1 MNLEVPKSCG
11 VVMFAH
17 PYTLTLCVCVFSVCV
32 FSVSICIGDCFASF
46 LLGETDTT
54 HQEPLVFTQTTQPSS
69 ETPCL

>member
-1 MNLEVPKSCG
+1 MNLEVPKSG

-17 PYTLTLCVCVFSVCV
+17 PYTLTVCVCV